1 MGALGDIIVDALE
14 ELLEVL
20 FSPIEKLIEQHAGD
34 LVKTVVGT
42 PHPNAVF
49 SRPTNKAWPGLYDF
63 HWDTIVPLALLLWAL
78 AIGLVILLETTSHL
92 FSGYHRSRL
101 KRRAFTGL
109 LGIFAWWWI
118 AAFSLR
124 LMEGLNGILVPN
136 LTRVGLFDTIS
147 MGAMGV
153 LGLVISLF
161 VNFTLFV
168 LIAVIYFL
176 RHIML
181 YLFVLLMPILIALWI
196 PGVGPFAM
204 VSQFSKRI
212 AGFYVPFLFMTV
224 PVAVLFRLGEILGST
239 ADLSMGGLGA
249 WLTGLVIPLIAVV
262 SPFVLFW
269 QAGAIFF
276 MAERAS
282 HQVSKRRAKARVATG
297 QRAGHQA
304 KQGSRNFVRGARGQP
319 AIRDDGQTVFG
330 SGTSRAHAAGSRL
343 AAGGAALRNRF
354 GGGGGSSQAGG
365 ASQQSQPR
373 LGAGEA
379 EPELD
384 AGAAMPRLD
393 PPPNELAAGERRPR
407 LDPPPERD
415 RSTNFETLRG
425 RTSDGST
432 NT

>member
-1 MGALGDIIVDALE
+1 MGALGDIIVNALQD
-14 ELLEVL
+14 LLEVL
-20 FSPIEKLIEQHAGD
+20 FSPIEEIIKKYGGD
-34 LVKTVVGT
+34 LVDIAVGT
-42 PHPNAVF
+42 PHPNAIF
-49 SRPTNKAWPGLYDF
+49 SRPTNKAWPSLYDF

-92 FSGYHRSRL
+92 FSGYHRSKL

-124 LMEGLNGILVPN
+124 LMEGLTGILVPS
-136 LTRVGLFDTIS
+136 LSQVSLFETVS
-147 MGAMGV
+147 FGAMGV
-153 LGLVISLF
+153 LGLVLSLF

-196 PGVGPFAM
+196 PGVGPFTM
-204 VSQFSKRI
+204 VSQFAKRI

-239 ADLSMGGLGA
+239 SDLSMGGLGA

-282 HQVSKRRAKARVATG
+282 HQVSKRRARARVATG

-304 KQGSRNFVRGARGQP
+304 KQGGRNFVRGARGQP
-319 AIRDDGQTVFG
+319 AIRDDGQMVFG

-354 GGGGGSSQAGG
+354 GGGGSSSSSGG
-365 ASQQSQPR
+365 ATRQSQPR
-373 LGAGEA
+373 LGAGES
-379 EPELD
+379 EPELNS
-384 AGAAMPRLD
+384 GAAMPRLD

-407 LDPPPERD
+407 LDPPPEAD
-415 RSTNFETLRG
+415 RSTNIETLRG
-425 RTSDGST
+425 HTSDDST

>member
-1 MGALGDIIVDALE
+1 MGVLGDVIVGALQD
-14 ELLEVL
+14 LLSIL
-20 FSPIEKLIEQHAGD
+20 FTPIERVIEENAD
-34 LVKTVVGT
+34 PLVDTVVGT
-42 PHPNAVF
+42 PHPNSVF
-49 SRPTNKAWPGLYDF
+49 SPPTNRAWPGLYDF
-63 HWDTIVPLALLLWAL
+63 HWETMVPLALFLWA
-78 AIGLVILLETTSHL
+78 AVIGIIILLESMSNL
-92 FSGYHRSRL
+92 FSSYHRS
-101 KRRAFTGL
+101 KMKKRAFTGL
-109 LGIFAWWWI
+109 LGILSWWWI
-118 AAFSLR
+118 AALSLR
-124 LMEGLNGILVPN
+124 FMEALTGILVPS
-136 LTRVGLFDTIS
+136 LSEVALFETLS
-147 MGAMGV
+147 FSAMSV
-153 LGLVISLF
+153 LGVVIALF
-161 VNFTLFV
+161 ANFTLFV

-282 HQVSKRRAKARVATG
+282 HQVSKRRARARVATG
-297 QRAGHQA
+297 QRAGQHA
-304 KQGSRNFVRGARGQP
+304 KQGGRNFVRGARGQP

-354 GGGGGSSQAGG
+354 GGGGGSSQASGTTR
-365 ASQQSQPR
+365 QSHPQ
-373 LGAGEA
+373 LGAGESS
-379 EPELD
+379 PELD

-407 LDPPPERD
+407 LDPPPETD